1 MLGREIKRLEKLK
14 AQYQERLDT
23 IYDYPADPSVM
34 ANFQSDM
41 QYEILKIE
49 EAILHEKYMMPFKY
63 LLVVFAVAVLGLI
76 IYSI

>member
-1 MLGREIKRLEKLK
+1 MLGREIKRLERLK
-14 AQYQERLDT
+14 DHYKERLDSV
-23 IYDYPADPSVM
+23 YDFPVDPNVM